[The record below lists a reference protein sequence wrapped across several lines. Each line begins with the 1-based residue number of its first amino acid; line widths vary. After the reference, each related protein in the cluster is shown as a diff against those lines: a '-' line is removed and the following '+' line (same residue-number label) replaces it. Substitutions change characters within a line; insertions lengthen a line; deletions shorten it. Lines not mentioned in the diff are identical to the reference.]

1 MAENNASFDWKAF
14 SRKPWVIVVS
24 GLVIPPI
31 GILLAWLKPDWTSKK
46 KWLATGLMTLLIIGR
61 YNASSSVDQQQ
72 GAEEVVSADGESET
86 TNRSVSRSTPA
97 SNASGDVDED
107 PEYQEGYR
115 YVSEILAA
123 AKRAPPSMKKQIMQP
138 LRDLAEEA
146 EQGSS
151 KRSRRFFKGASKAM
165 DDLLQDVLKDIQ

>member
-1 MAENNASFDWKAF
+1 MAAESTPFDWKAF
-14 SRKPWVIVVS
+14 SRKPWVIAVT

-31 GILLAWLKPDWTSKK
+31 GIILTWLKPDWSSKK
-46 KWLATGLMTLLIIGR
+46 KWLITGFLTLLLIGR
-61 YNASSSVDQQQ
+61 FNAASSVDESEQVA
-72 GAEEVVSADGESET
+72 GETVSAEDSSE
-86 TNRSVSRSTPA
+86 RSNGNTA
-97 SNASGDVDED
+97 ANATSGDIEDD

-115 YVSEILAA
+115 YVSGILAA
-123 AKRAPPSMKKQIMQP
+123 AKRAPPNMKTQIMQP

-165 DDLLQDVLKDIQ
+165 DDLLQDVLNDMR